1 MILYIRIINAF
12 RLYRYSMDTVTSL
25 KTFNPLSNTWRG
37 ADRFRCI
44 HARIPFSTEIIT
56 HFFRS
61 YIKASAYRYKNFV
74 DGSKLG
80 IVWHSA
86 TKLFPPAK
94 NVTLAVNN
102 DELLSDVRTYIIIQY
117 NTTWVF
123 LYINP
128 RALNVNRI
136 ILYHVF
142 NRI

>member
-1 MILYIRIINAF
+1 MFVSKHHVLWFLCRFNDILC
-12 RLYRYSMDTVTSL
+12 YRYSMDTVTSL
-25 KTFNPLSNTWRG
+25 KTFNPLSSIWRG

-86 TKLFPPAK
+86 TKLVPPE
-94 NVTLAVNN
+94 NTLPVVKK
-102 DELLSDVRTYIIIQY
+102 DELLTDVIFHFNVFFVLNIYLPIIIS
-117 NTTWVF
+117 
-123 LYINP
+123 
-128 RALNVNRI
+128 
-136 ILYHVF
+136 
-142 NRI
+142 